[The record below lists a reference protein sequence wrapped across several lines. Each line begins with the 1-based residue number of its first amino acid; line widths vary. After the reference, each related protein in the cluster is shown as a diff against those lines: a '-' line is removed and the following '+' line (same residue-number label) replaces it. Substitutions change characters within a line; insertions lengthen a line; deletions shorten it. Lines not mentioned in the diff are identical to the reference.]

1 MISKA
6 VVASA
11 LIVLLIFYLFFY
23 SSLFGFTDAF
33 ELKVL
38 LFILIILVITFGLY
52 LAKILRE
59 PVMIVMR

>member
-1 MISKA
+1 MVSKA

-11 LIVLLIFYLFFY
+11 LIVLLIFYLFFC
-23 SSLFGFTDAF
+23 SSSFGFTDAF

>member
-1 MISKA
+1 MVSKA